1 MNWDQESITLK
12 WGTLKGWNHLS
23 PSTKAILQK
32 YVNLSMSSSAMQQ
45 RDTPEQK
52 RLLCDAIRN
61 IKGPI
66 YNDWEGGEM
75 SKEDAIKYVM
85 EYER

>member
-1 MNWDQESITLK
+1 
-12 WGTLKGWNHLS
+12 
-23 PSTKAILQK
+23 
-32 YVNLSMSSSAMQQ
+32 MQQ